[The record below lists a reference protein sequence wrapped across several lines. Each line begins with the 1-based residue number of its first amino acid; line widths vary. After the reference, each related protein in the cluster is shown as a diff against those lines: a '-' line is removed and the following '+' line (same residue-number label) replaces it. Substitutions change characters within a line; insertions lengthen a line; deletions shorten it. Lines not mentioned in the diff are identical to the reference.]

1 MSNSNSYPIT
11 QSQLEVWLLSRVSDE
26 ANCAFNE
33 IASLEFKGDIR
44 ESNLKSAI
52 DQVVK
57 RNESLRTTFDRQG
70 ANALVQSNLNYEY
83 AVHDWT
89 NCNDSA
95 IESNRKQLLRDEGN
109 TPFHLESGPLL
120 RIHLQKLPQSKC
132 ILTFTAHHIILDG
145 WSLWVF
151 CRDLGHCYDQLN
163 GVDVTLPAANSY
175 RQYAELMVNY
185 HNSEEG
191 TADGEFWKRQF
202 SDSIPTLDLPTDR
215 ARAKLKTFR
224 ADRVDRVMDKEL
236 VAKLRAIGAKNQSS
250 LFHVM
255 LTGFNAYLSRI
266 TQQDDFSIGI
276 PTAGQGAL
284 ERHDLIGH
292 CVNAL
297 PVRFQVDMESSLLSQ
312 LRSTRTK
319 IIDALEH
326 QKYTFGTM
334 LRELAPQRDPSRPP
348 IFSIMFNI
356 DPEVKTDELGFAG
369 LEVNLNV
376 EPRTFENMEW
386 FLNGV
391 IRTDGSVE
399 FQCQFNADLFDQET
413 IANHLESYEAF
424 LHSFVRDP
432 NQKSAGLSLLSIDQ
446 KQKMIV
452 DWNASQLD
460 YPIDSGVH
468 HEISK
473 QAKRTP
479 DRIAVEFGEASL
491 TYTELEKRS
500 NQVARF
506 LKTEGV
512 KPRALVGISMSRS
525 ESMLVTLLGI
535 WKAGAGY
542 VPLDPNYPID
552 RLQYMC
558 EHSKL
563 SLVITESQLAKKSNR
578 FDKPVLFID
587 ECAKQ
592 IQLQSTR
599 PVESEFAANDTAY
612 VIYTSGSTGKPKG
625 VNVPH
630 GPVVNFLF
638 SMQQTPGFRESDRIM
653 AVTTLSFDI
662 AVLELYL
669 PLVSGGQ
676 VIIADAETASDGFK
690 LSQAIVENKISFL
703 QATPATWRMLI
714 EAGWHGDA
722 GLKVLCGG
730 EPMPRELVAPLL
742 DRCSELWNMYGPT
755 ETTVWSTAFQITSA
769 DDPIYIGKP
778 IGNTQIYLLDAK
790 MQPVPQGTAGEL
802 FIGGAGVTHGY
813 LHRNDLTEERFVD
826 NPYFNPFSNFVSQRL
841 YRTGDLARYMA
852 NGNIEFLR
860 RNDKQVKVRG
870 YRIELG
876 EIEQAILSNETVAQT
891 AVIVREDVS
900 GDVRLVAYLTVKP
913 DCELSIN
920 ELRNQLRDRL
930 PHYMVPH
937 HFLELEEF
945 PKTNNGK
952 VDHTALPAPMQEQAS
967 LDEGF
972 ALPQSDSEK
981 LIASVWGELLQI
993 DAISI
998 DDNFFDIGG
1007 HSLLVMKSI
1016 ARIDEMT
1023 GIRLSPQD
1031 FLMETLEQLASRIE
1045 PRESIDSELQ
1055 ETLEEAN
1062 QTKAEFDA
1070 NLNSSPVANDPVKD
1084 HAQVE
1089 IEGSAMADSTSANKA
1104 ANNKAATNIAATNKF
1119 AAIRSWWTS
1128 SKQQADS

>member
-1 MSNSNSYPIT
+1 MSNSNSNSYPIT
-11 QSQLEVWLLSRVSDE
+11 ESQLEVWLLSRVSDE

-33 IASLEFKGDIR
+33 IASLEFEGEVC

-52 DQVVK
+52 DQVVA

-70 ANALVQSNLNYEY
+70 VNAIVQSNLNYEY

-89 NCNDSA
+89 NCNGS
-95 IESNRKQLLRDEGN
+95 ESEWNRKQLLRDEGN
-109 TPFHLESGPLL
+109 TPFDLESGPLL
-120 RIHLQKLPQSKC
+120 RIHLQKLPQSKS

-151 CRDLGHCYDQLN
+151 CRDLGHCYDEQN
-163 GVDVTLPAANSY
+163 GIDVTLPAADSY
-175 RQYAELMVNY
+175 RQYAELMLEY

-236 VAKLRAIGAKNQSS
+236 IAKLRTIGAKNRSS
-250 LFHVM
+250 IFHVM
-255 LTGFNAYLSRI
+255 LAGFNAYLSRI
-266 TQQDDFSIGI
+266 TQQVDFAIGI
-276 PTAGQGAL
+276 PTAGQSAL
-284 ERHDLIGH
+284 EKHDLIGH

-297 PVRFQVDMESSLLSQ
+297 PVRFQVDIENSLSSHLQ
-312 LRSTRTK
+312 STRTK
-319 IIDALEH
+319 VIDALEH

-334 LRELAPQRDPSRPP
+334 LRDLAPQRDPSRPP
-348 IFSIMFNI
+348 IFSVMFNI
-356 DPEVKTDELGFAG
+356 DPEVRTDELGFAG
-369 LEVNLNV
+369 LEVKLNI

-391 IRTDGSVE
+391 IREDGSIE
-399 FQCQFNADLFDQET
+399 FQCQFNSDLFDKET

-432 NQKSAGLSLLSIDQ
+432 NQKASNLSLLSVKQ
-446 KQKMIV
+446 QQKMIV
-452 DWNASQLD
+452 EWNASQMA
-460 YPIDSGVH
+460 YPSESGVH

-479 DRIAVEFGEASL
+479 NQIAVEFGGSAM
-491 TYTELEKRS
+491 TYAELENQS

-506 LKTEGV
+506 LKSKGV
-512 KPRALVGISMSRS
+512 MPRGLVGISMSRS
-525 ESMLVTLLGI
+525 EDMLVTLLGI

-558 EHSKL
+558 DHSKL
-563 SLVITESQLAKKSNR
+563 SLVISELQLAEKVNR
-578 FDKPVLFID
+578 FGKSVLFID
-587 ECAKQ
+587 ECAPQ
-592 IQLQSTR
+592 IELESTEA
-599 PVESEFAANDTAY
+599 VETEFAPSDTAY
-612 VIYTSGSTGKPKG
+612 VIYTSGSTGLPKG

-638 SMQQTPGFRESDRIM
+638 SMQQTPGFRKSDRIM

-690 LSQAIVENKISFL
+690 LSQAIVQHEISFL

-714 EAGWHGDA
+714 EAGWQGDA

-730 EPMPRELVAPLL
+730 EPMPSELVAPLL
-742 DRCSELWNMYGPT
+742 ERCGEVWNMYGPT
-755 ETTVWSTAFQITSA
+755 ETTVWSSAFQITSP
-769 DDPIYIGKP
+769 DQPIYIGKP
-778 IGNTQIYLLDAK
+778 IGNTQIHLLDRNMK
-790 MQPVPQGTAGEL
+790 PVPQGTEGEV

-813 LHRNDLTEERFVD
+813 LHRDDLTEERFVE
-826 NPYFNPFSNFVSQRL
+826 NPYFNPFSNFVSHKL
-841 YRTGDLARYMA
+841 YKTGDLARYKA
-852 NGNIEFLR
+852 DGNIEFLR

-876 EIEQAILSNETVAQT
+876 EIEQAILSNGMVAQ
-891 AVIVREDVS
+891 ASVMVREDVP
-900 GDVRLVAYLTVKP
+900 GDVRLVAYFTVKP
-913 DCELSIN
+913 DCELPTS

-930 PHYMVPH
+930 PNYMVPH
-937 HFLELEEF
+937 HVVELEGF
-945 PKTNNGK
+945 PQTNNGK
-952 VDHTALPAPMQEQAS
+952 VDHKALPAPTQEQPLA
-967 LDEGF
+967 DEDF

-981 LIASVWGELLQI
+981 LIASVWQELLQI
-993 DAISI
+993 DAICV

-1016 ARIDEMT
+1016 AKIDEAT

-1045 PRESIDSELQ
+1045 PSEPIDSELQ
-1055 ETLEEAN
+1055 ETLDEAN
-1062 QTKAEFDA
+1062 QTKAEFGA
-1070 NLNSSPVANDPVKD
+1070 KLNSSEA
-1084 HAQVE
+1084 VE
-1089 IEGSAMADSTSANKA
+1089 ESMQMDSDTVGKNV
-1104 ANNKAATNIAATNKF
+1104 INKF
-1119 AAIRSWWTS
+1119 AAIKSWWTS
-1128 SKQQADS
+1128 SNQKADS